1 MKDNVLYATSLTPAS
16 VSPVLK
22 SRIEIALES
31 SFPYTLDK
39 EDFTVN
45 ATSLTN
51 STYIRY
57 LNVVA
62 VDDDARTLTCL
73 FGGAY
78 SGEFQISVRHSH
90 YGRLGT
96 DGRVLDVSASVDS
109 FSPQIGSIYGGTLLT
124 IQGNNFGD
132 EITDNPV

>member
-1 MKDNVLYATSLTPAS
+1 M
-16 VSPVLK
+16 
-22 SRIEIALES
+22 
-31 SFPYTLDK
+31 
-39 EDFTVN
+39 
-45 ATSLTN
+45 
-51 STYIRY
+51 
-57 LNVVA
+57 
-62 VDDDARTLTCL
+62 LTCM

-78 SGEFQISVRHSH
+78 SGEFQIFIKHSH

-124 IQGNNFGD
+124 IRGNNFGN

>member
-1 MKDNVLYATSLTPAS
+1 MKDNVLYASSLTPAS

-22 SRIEIALES
+22 SRIEIGLES
-31 SFPYTLDK
+31 AFPYTLAR

-57 LNVVA
+57 LYVVA
-62 VDDDARTLTCL
+62 VDDDARTLTCM

-78 SGEFQISVRHSH
+78 SGEFQISIRHSH
-90 YGRLGT
+90 YGLLGT

-124 IQGNNFGD
+124 IQGNNFGN